1 MVALLQ
7 GLEETPGEG
16 RAAGL
21 AREALSGLA
30 SIVPF
35 VPPDQLG
42 GMQSSLVLR
51 VMPFLTKEVES
62 VRTAAFRVFTQ
73 LIVSTGRLGGDSF
86 LEQMP
91 SVLLNLLIGL
101 SDLNGNI
108 VKVSSNY
115 NNVIP

>member
-35 VPPDQLG
+35 VPPEQLG
-42 GMQSSLVLR
+42 SMQSSLVLR
-51 VMPFLTKEVES
+51 VTPFLTKEVDS
-62 VRTAAFRVFTQ
+62 VRTAAFRVLTQ
-73 LIVSTGRLGGDSF
+73 LIVSSGNLGGDSF

-101 SDLNGNI
+101 SDLNRKI
-108 VKVSSNY
+108 VKVS
-115 NNVIP
+115 

>member
-30 SIVPF
+30 RILPY
-35 VPPDQLG
+35 VPPEQLG
-42 GMQSSLVLR
+42 SMQSSLMLR
-51 VMPFLTKEVES
+51 VTPFLTKEAES
-62 VRTAAFRVFTQ
+62 VRVAAFRVLTQ
-73 LIVSTGRLGGDSF
+73 LIVSTGRHGGDSF

-91 SVLLNLLIGL
+91 SVLLNFLIGL
-101 SDLNGNI
+101 SDTNRQI
-108 VKVSSNY
+108 VTVSDISFC
-115 NNVIP
+115 VS